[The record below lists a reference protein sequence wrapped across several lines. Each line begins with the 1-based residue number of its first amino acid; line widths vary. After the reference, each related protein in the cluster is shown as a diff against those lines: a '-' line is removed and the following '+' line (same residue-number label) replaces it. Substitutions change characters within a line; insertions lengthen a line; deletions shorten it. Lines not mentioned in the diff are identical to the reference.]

1 MISAPELLDLPR
13 VETAIIHLVVP
24 RTEMA
29 AVFGPAVQE
38 LFGVLARQGVESIG
52 PVFAHHRTMPPG
64 LFDFELGVAVVSLV
78 APEGRVEPGALPAG
92 RVAHTTYTGPY
103 EGLHAA
109 WGRFDA
115 WFVENGLHKAVN
127 LWEVYGYGP
136 DKTPDPATYR
146 TELYRPLRG

>member
-1 MISAPELLDLPR
+1 MMSPPELLDLLR

-24 RTEMA
+24 RAEMPK
-29 AVFGPAVQE
+29 VFGPAVQE

-52 PVFAHHRTMPPG
+52 PVFAHHLAMPPG
-64 LFDFELGVAVVSLV
+64 MFDFELGVAVASPV
-78 APEGRVEPGALPAG
+78 APEGRVKPGALPAG
-92 RVAHTTYTGPY
+92 RVARTTYTGPY

-109 WGRFDA
+109 WSAFDG
-115 WFVENGLHKAVN
+115 WLVENGLHKAAN

-136 DKTPDPATYR
+136 DKTTDPATYR